1 MVLLPLPFIPDP
13 PPPFCSVMAVKR
25 VIPRVVLL
33 SLPFISDCPHVF
45 LKKLSAILSAI
56 GFLAKDHA
64 CHSFRRGGA
73 SFAFCSGVSVK
84 LIKMLGDWHS
94 DAVLLY
100 LTVPLFIRLQ
110 SVNSI
115 KSTLT
120 TNISTPQ
127 PTQFGSGVLLVLLA
141 VSF

>member
-1 MVLLPLPFIPDP
+1 MHFTRQASPDSQGFAVLRSPDL
-13 PPPFCSVMAVKR
+13 
-25 VIPRVVLL
+25 VLV
-33 SLPFISDCPHVF
+33 HVSYRMFF

-56 GFLAKDHA
+56 GFLAKGHA

-100 LTVPLFIRLQ
+100 LTVPLAIRLQ
-110 SVNSI
+110 SVNTIAKSI
-115 KSTLT
+115 LT

>member
-1 MVLLPLPFIPDP
+1 MHVLF
-13 PPPFCSVMAVKR
+13 
-25 VIPRVVLL
+25 
-33 SLPFISDCPHVF
+33 
-45 LKKLSAILSAI
+45 KKLSAILSAI
-56 GFLAKDHA
+56 GFLAKGHA
-64 CHSFRRGGA
+64 CHSFHRGGA

-115 KSTLT
+115 VKSTLT

-141 VSF
+141 VSY